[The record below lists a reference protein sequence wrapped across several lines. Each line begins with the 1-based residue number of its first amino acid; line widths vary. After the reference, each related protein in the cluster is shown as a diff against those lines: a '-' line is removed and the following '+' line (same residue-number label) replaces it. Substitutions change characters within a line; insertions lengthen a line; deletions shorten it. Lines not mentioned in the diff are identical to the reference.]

1 MINSI
6 LIGKTIYNLLNNS
19 EELKQYVGNKIYPL
33 VADNDVSYP
42 FIVYSRTGVTNTICK
57 DGYYEDDV
65 NFSII
70 VVSNKYIDS
79 LDIANIV
86 RGIFNKQK
94 LDKNIYNVSLDD
106 IDENFTNDAYIQ
118 QLYFSC
124 KVNNN

>member
-19 EELKQYVGNKIYPL
+19 EELKKYVGNKIYPL
-33 VADNDVSYP
+33 VADNDVSFP